1 VKLRLKPI
9 STITRRFEKLHWVAG
24 VQSPML
30 RAASH
35 PWSVNMEPQKFFIG
49 VIDLFSVLMPGALLA
64 CVINYEARQTG
75 SPAPNITL
83 GDSERWVV
91 FVFAS
96 YLLGHLAFLVGATI
110 DSAYGVL
117 RSGTELGQ
125 TTRLAKGKRLS
136 SSWLRRSA
144 RTLFPKQADA
154 ALVQALRMKVRS
166 LRRLSAEGSINTFQW
181 CKARLSKE
189 HPDGLAAVQRFEADS
204 KFFRSF
210 VVVLTALAIL
220 YASTDRLPLAA
231 ACLAALVFA
240 LWRYQEQRFK
250 ATQQAYWFVLTLEGM
265 KDPPPA
271 ADVSAG
277 GAPTHAGG
285 IVFRTQNGGVGYL
298 VVEASGE
305 RSKWVLPKGH
315 IEAGEA
321 PREAAVREVK
331 EEANV
336 WARIIDWVDDVRLG
350 AVPGAPLV
358 RFFLMEALEEGAPLP
373 PEERQRRWL
382 TRSEAT
388 ADPLLFVESKDLIGR
403 ADAIRTGGR
412 RSPASATTG

>member
-1 VKLRLKPI
+1 
-9 STITRRFEKLHWVAG
+9 
-24 VQSPML
+24 
-30 RAASH
+30 
-35 PWSVNMEPQKFFIG
+35 MEPQKFFIG
-49 VIDLFSVLMPGALLA
+49 VIDLFSVLMPGALVA
-64 CVINYEARQTG
+64 YVIKFEARQAG
-75 SPAPNITL
+75 LPAPTDTIAGTE
-83 GDSERWVV
+83 SWVV

-96 YLLGHLAFLVGATI
+96 YLLGHLVFLLGATI
-110 DSAYGVL
+110 DSAYEVL

-136 SSWLRRSA
+136 SSWLRRAA
-144 RTLFPKQADA
+144 RALFSKHADA

-220 YASTDRLPLAA
+220 YASTDRLPLAG
-231 ACLAALVFA
+231 ACLTALVFA

-250 ATQQAYWFVLTLEGM
+250 ATQQAYWFVLTLESM
-265 KDPPPA
+265 KAPPPA
-271 ADVSAG
+271 EDVSAG
-277 GAPTHAGG
+277 GALTHAGG
-285 IVFRTQNGGVGYL
+285 IVFRTQNEVVRYL
-298 VVEASGE
+298 VVEASAE
-305 RSKWVLPKGH
+305 RSKCVLPRGH
-315 IEAGEA
+315 IEAGEH

-336 WARIIDWVDDVRLG
+336 WARIIDWVYDVRLG
-350 AVPGAPLV
+350 EVPGAPLV
-358 RFFLMEALEEGAPLP
+358 RFFLMEALEQGEPLP

-382 TRSEAT
+382 TPSEAR
-388 ADPLLFVESKDLIGR
+388 ADPSLFVESKDLIAR
-403 ADAIRTGGR
+403 ADAVRTGGR
-412 RSPASATTG
+412 GSPASAPPDAATASTRS